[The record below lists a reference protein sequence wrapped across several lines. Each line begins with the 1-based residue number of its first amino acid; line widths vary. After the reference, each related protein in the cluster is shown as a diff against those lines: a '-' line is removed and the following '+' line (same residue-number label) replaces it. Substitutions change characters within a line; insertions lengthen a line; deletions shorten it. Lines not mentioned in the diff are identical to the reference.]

1 MHPLSHL
8 ARVPTPMTG
17 MQMMMAPGM
26 MTPAMMMGA
35 GMGAGMM
42 AAAAAAAAHGRGS
55 TVPACSAPASEDTT
69 LAVAGVDTGKPVEP
83 PKRVDASGK
92 VSAALRACG
101 LHADCMLIAGGA
113 TQEGR
118 SAC

>member
-1 MHPLSHL
+1 MP
-8 ARVPTPMTG
+8 
-17 MQMMMAPGM
+17 QMMMAPGM

-42 AAAAAAAAHGRGS
+42 VAAAAAAAHGRGS

-69 LAVAGVDTGKPVEP
+69 LAVAGADTGKPVEP

-92 VSAALRACG
+92 VIACLVLPDCMWSRPRG
-101 LHADCMLIAGGA
+101 SECMLIA
-113 TQEGR
+113 
-118 SAC
+118 C

>member
-42 AAAAAAAAHGRGS
+42 AAAAAAAAHGRGL

-92 VSAALRACG
+92 VSAALRAC
-101 LHADCMLIAGGA
+101 
-113 TQEGR
+113 
-118 SAC
+118 

>member
-1 MHPLSHL
+1 MPDMPPRLTPLSHL
-8 ARVPTPMTG
+8 TPLSRLARVHTPMPG
-17 MQMMMAPGM
+17 MPQMMMAPGM

-42 AAAAAAAAHGRGS
+42 VAAAAAAAHGRGS

-69 LAVAGVDTGKPVEP
+69 LAVAGADTGKPVEP

-92 VSAALRACG
+92 VIAC
-101 LHADCMLIAGGA
+101 
-113 TQEGR
+113 
-118 SAC
+118 